1 MEASNCK
8 IPTEQLYA
16 AADLLITDYSSVIFD
31 FALTKK
37 PILIY
42 APDRIEYEQE
52 RGFYLKLEEL
62 PAQVVTTGEELI
74 KVIEEGEYQTA
85 SERYEKFIENQL
97 QMCDGHATRR
107 IADYITDMQNE
118 ITGEGTAAHQNRRN
132 GG

>member
-1 MEASNCK
+1 MALTRAKEKLILTGTMADLEKKMEASNCK

-74 KVIEEGEYQTA
+74 KVI
-85 SERYEKFIENQL
+85 
-97 QMCDGHATRR
+97 
-107 IADYITDMQNE
+107 
-118 ITGEGTAAHQNRRN
+118 
-132 GG
+132 